1 MFRVICAKKWR
12 IVKYITNRV
21 RHGWIKWQKKTQM
34 QCDKKKCSLKVK
46 GKLNKTMVR
55 LDNDENRNRLEKK
68 KKIENK

>member
-1 MFRVICAKKWR
+1 
-12 IVKYITNRV
+12 
-21 RHGWIKWQKKTQM
+21 M